1 MITLT
6 FQNITIMLPG
16 SETLYV
22 LESAFV
28 RYYGQASAFTNT
40 YQNRKVY
47 YTRDT
52 TTGNHKIQVM
62 FA

>member
-6 FQNITIMLPG
+6 FQNITIILPG
-16 SETLYV
+16 TETLFV
-22 LESAFV
+22 QESAFV
-28 RYYGQASAFTNT
+28 RYHGQASGFTNT
-40 YQNRKVY
+40 YQTRKVY

-52 TTGNHKIQVM
+52 STGNHKIQVM